1 MQEGKINDGRDGVG
15 APLVLKLKGDEMRTV
30 RDILDS
36 KSSSEVY
43 SIGPK
48 ATVFQ
53 ALTVLGEKRIG
64 ALIVKDDNGEVV
76 GIITE
81 RDYARKI
88 ILQGRGSRDTAV
100 EDIMTPRA
108 DLYTVAP
115 GTSAD
120 DCMVI
125 ITGKKIRHLPV
136 FDGNTFVGLISIGD
150 LVRSK
155 VMEQER
161 LIEQLSEY
169 IAGKYV

>member
-1 MQEGKINDGRDGVG
+1 MT
-15 APLVLKLKGDEMRTV
+15 TV
-30 RDILDS
+30 KDILNS

-48 ATVFQ
+48 ATVFE
-53 ALTVLGEKRIG
+53 ALTVLGTRRIG
-64 ALIVKDDNGEVV
+64 ALMVKDDDGKVV

-88 ILQGRGSRDTAV
+88 ILKGRVSRDTAV
-100 EDIMTPRA
+100 EEIMTPRNE
-108 DLYTVAP
+108 LYTVTP
-115 GTSAD
+115 ETTAD

-136 FDGNTFVGLISIGD
+136 FDGDTFVGLISIGD

-155 VMEQER
+155 VMEQEM
-161 LIEQLSEY
+161 LIEQLSDY

>member
-1 MQEGKINDGRDGVG
+1 MN
-15 APLVLKLKGDEMRTV
+15 TV
-30 RDILDS
+30 KDILSS
-36 KSSSEVY
+36 KTSREVY
-43 SIGPK
+43 TIGPK
-48 ATVFQ
+48 ATVYE
-53 ALTVLGEKRIG
+53 ALTVLGQKRIG
-64 ALIVKDDNGEVV
+64 ALIVKDDRGEVV

-100 EDIMTPRA
+100 EEIMTPRA
-108 DLYTVAP
+108 ELHTVTP
-115 GTSAD
+115 ETPAD

-136 FDGNTFVGLISIGD
+136 FDGNSFVGLISIGD

-161 LIEQLSEY
+161 LIEQLNEY